1 MSKVE
6 NQLRYAKRLRLR
18 GLCVRCGRKRNA
30 DRWMCDAC
38 VQKRNERR
46 KLSNPVYCRECKK
59 LIVSEERIRG
69 RIFHKTCAEKRPAKK
84 YPELHRAAALAYQQ
98 RHREKG
104 LCQSCPRKVFKGG
117 LCRRHYK
124 IRRQWILEQQA
135 S

>member
-6 NQLRYAKRLRLR
+6 NQIRYANRLRLR

-30 DRWMCDAC
+30 DRWMCDDC

-46 KLSNPVYCRECKK
+46 KLINPVYCRDCKK
-59 LIVSEERIRG
+59 PIKSEERIGG
-69 RIFHKTCAEKRPAKK
+69 RNFHKKCAEKK
-84 YPELHRAAALAYQQ
+84 YPQQHRAAALAYQR

-104 LCQSCPRKVFKGG
+104 LCKYCPRKVFKGG
-117 LCRRHYK
+117 LCRRHYGMARK
-124 IRRQWILEQQA
+124 RELERRV